1 MMPRSRLR
9 STPLSSRGAS
19 RQRRMLAVLGAV
31 LVAAPLSSPAQPQTP
46 GQPTRV
52 AAGDDDARPIRLAEA
67 VQQAQRNAPAVV
79 QARGVERNAAAA
91 GRSALAAYLP
101 NLTLNAGSARTQGV
115 QFFQGAL
122 VPLRGDPWNYNN
134 GLAANVQLFDG
145 NQRWNEISRSRATA
159 DAADAAVVQ
168 ARFDAA
174 LQTKQQFYA
183 AVAARESEAAAR
195 AQLEQAEQQLKAS
208 TARVAAGVATKS
220 DSLRSV
226 IQVGNARLAVLT
238 AQNDLRVANAA
249 LTRVI
254 GSQVLVTPAAD
265 DTVDT
270 VNELPSE
277 QELTQ
282 LAGRSPVVMQA
293 EANLMAARASK
304 RAQRSSFLPSLTMSY
319 NYAYTQT
326 SKTFSGSDLWLFSG
340 GNPNRQ
346 QLNFNVSYP
355 LFNGLVR
362 EQQSVQTDVLLRN
375 AEAQLRD
382 ARLAARQN
390 LTTQLRTLNNAQAR
404 VQIQQAAVA
413 ASEEDLRVQQQRYAL
428 GASTLLDLLTS
439 QTQLN
444 QARQALIQ
452 ARLDGRI
459 ARAQL
464 SALVGREL

>member
-9 STPLSSRGAS
+9 GTPGSARCAS
-19 RQRRMLAVLGAV
+19 RRRGLLAVLGAV
-31 LVAAPLSSPAQPQTP
+31 LVAAPLSSPAQS
-46 GQPTRV
+46 
-52 AAGDDDARPIRLAEA
+52 AARSAATTATSEDDARPIRLAEA

-79 QARGVERNAAAA
+79 QARGQERNAAAA
-91 GRSALAAYLP
+91 GRSALAAYIP

-145 NQRWNEISRSRATA
+145 NQRWNELSRSRATA

-270 VNELPSE
+270 VTELPSE

-282 LAGRSPVVMQA
+282 LVGRSPAVMQA
-293 EANLMAARASK
+293 EANLMAARANK
-304 RAQRSSFLPSLTMSY
+304 RVQRSSYLPSLTMSY

-362 EQQSVQTDVLLRN
+362 EQQMVQSDVQLRN

-444 QARQALIQ
+444 EARQALIQ

>member
-1 MMPRSRLR
+1 M
-9 STPLSSRGAS
+9 
-19 RQRRMLAVLGAV
+19 GAV
-31 LVAAPLSSPAQPQTP
+31 LVAAPLSSEAQI
-46 GQPTRV
+46 RS
-52 AAGDDDARPIRLAEA
+52 DEEARPIRLREA
-67 VQQAQRNAPAVV
+67 IELAQRNAPAVV
-79 QARGVERNAAAA
+79 AARGLERNAAAA
-91 GRSALAAYLP
+91 GRTAIAAYIP
-101 NLTLNAGSARTQGV
+101 SLTLNAGSARSQGV

-134 GLAANVQLFDG
+134 GLVAAVQLFDG
-145 NQRWNEISRSRATA
+145 NQRWNELSRSRATA
-159 DAADAAVVQ
+159 DAADAATIQ

-183 AVAARESEAAAR
+183 AVAARESEAAAK
-195 AQLEQAEQQLKAS
+195 AQLEQADQQLKAS
-208 TARVAAGVATKS
+208 TARFVAGVATKS
-220 DSLRSV
+220 DSLRSA
-226 IQVGNARLAVLT
+226 IQLGNAQLAVLT

-254 GSQVLVTPAAD
+254 GSQTVVTPAAD
-265 DTVDT
+265 DSTGDMLS
-270 VNELPSE
+270 ELPTELELE
-277 QELTQ
+277 QLI
-282 LAGRSPVVMQA
+282 ARSPSVMQA
-293 EANLMAARASK
+293 EANLMAARASR

-319 NYAYTQT
+319 NYSYTQT
-326 SKTFSGSDLWLFSG
+326 SARFSSSDLWLFSG

-362 EQQSVQTDVLLRN
+362 EQQSVQTDVAQRN

-382 ARLAARQN
+382 ARLGSRQV
-390 LTTQLRTLNNAQAR
+390 LTQQLRALNNAQAR
-404 VQIQQAAVA
+404 VRVQMAAIA
-413 ASEEDLRVQQQRYAL
+413 AAEEDLRVQQQRYAL

-452 ARLDGRI
+452 ARFDGRI

-464 SALVGREL
+464 SALLGREL

>member
-1 MMPRSRLR
+1 
-9 STPLSSRGAS
+9 
-19 RQRRMLAVLGAV
+19 MLAVLGAL
-31 LVAAPLSSPAQPQTP
+31 LVAAPLSSPAQTQTP
-46 GQPTRV
+46 AQPTSV
-52 AAGDDDARPIRLAEA
+52 ATGDDDARPIRLAEA

-91 GRSALAAYLP
+91 GRSALAAYIP

-134 GLAANVQLFDG
+134 GLAATMQLFDG
-145 NQRWNEISRSRATA
+145 NQRWNELSRSRATA

-282 LAGRSPVVMQA
+282 LVGRSPAVMQA

-346 QLNFNVSYP
+346 QLNFNMSYP

-413 ASEEDLRVQQQRYAL
+413 ASDEDLRVQQQRYAL

>member
-1 MMPRSRLR
+1 MTPRSRLR
-9 STPLSSRGAS
+9 STLRSSRCAS
-19 RQRRMLAVLGAV
+19 RRRGVLAVLGAV
-31 LVAAPLSSPAQPQTP
+31 LVAAPLSSQAQ
-46 GQPTRV
+46 
-52 AAGDDDARPIRLAEA
+52 AAATAAVNAAVSEDDARPIRLAEA

-79 QARGVERNAAAA
+79 QARGQERNAAAA
-91 GRSALAAYLP
+91 GRSALAAYIP

-145 NQRWNEISRSRATA
+145 NQRWNELSRSRANA

-174 LQTKQQFYA
+174 FQTKQQFYA

-195 AQLEQAEQQLKAS
+195 SQLEQAEQQLKAS

-282 LAGRSPVVMQA
+282 LVGRSPAVMQA
-293 EANLMAARASK
+293 EANLMAARANK
-304 RAQRSSFLPSLTMSY
+304 RVQRSSYLPSLTMSY

-362 EQQSVQTDVLLRN
+362 EQQTVQSDVQLRN

>member
-1 MMPRSRLR
+1 M
-9 STPLSSRGAS
+9 
-19 RQRRMLAVLGAV
+19 LGAV
-31 LVAAPLSSPAQPQTP
+31 LVAAPLSSPAQS
-46 GQPTRV
+46 
-52 AAGDDDARPIRLAEA
+52 AASAAASAAVSEDDARPIRLAEA

-79 QARGVERNAAAA
+79 QARGQERNAAAA
-91 GRSALAAYLP
+91 GRSALAAYIP

-145 NQRWNEISRSRATA
+145 NQRWNELSRSRATA

-174 LQTKQQFYA
+174 FQTKQQFYA

-195 AQLEQAEQQLKAS
+195 SQLEQAEQQLKAS

-270 VNELPSE
+270 VTELPSE

-282 LAGRSPVVMQA
+282 LVGRSPAVMQA
-293 EANLMAARASK
+293 EANLMAARANK
-304 RAQRSSFLPSLTMSY
+304 RVQRSSYLPSLTMSY

-362 EQQSVQTDVLLRN
+362 EQQTVQSDVQLRN